1 MYSDTCFLFTC
12 TYVVIYSGSSDRS
25 LVAIDLGVGSVVHQV
40 KEAHTSP
47 LYSMHVL
54 SERLVTTG
62 DDKGCIKVSGVLLF

>member
-1 MYSDTCFLFTC
+1 M
-12 TYVVIYSGSSDRS
+12 YVVIYSGSSDHS
-25 LVAIDLGVGSVVHQV
+25 LVAIDLGAARVVHKV

-62 DDKGCIKVSGVLLF
+62 DDKGCIKVRGVLPF